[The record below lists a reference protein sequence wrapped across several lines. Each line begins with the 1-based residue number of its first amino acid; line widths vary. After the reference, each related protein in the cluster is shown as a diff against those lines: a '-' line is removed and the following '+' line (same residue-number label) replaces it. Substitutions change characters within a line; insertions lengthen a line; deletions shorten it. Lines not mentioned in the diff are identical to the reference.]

1 LTQADAFGGTVA
13 AYETNAKRLA
23 ELYESAPATT
33 IHAQL
38 ADFLPPG
45 PGLALDVGAGSGRDA
60 AWLASLGYE
69 VVAAEPAAAMR
80 REGMSRH
87 RDAGIRW
94 IDDRLP
100 DLSAVHRLG
109 LSYEVILASAVWMH
123 VAPPDRQRAFRKLA
137 TLLRPGGIL
146 LVTLRQGPTEPDR
159 VAWPT
164 TAGEIEALAR
174 SHGVAVVSSVS
185 VPDTC
190 TAPMSRGP
198 SCV

>member
-1 LTQADAFGGTVA
+1 VTRVDASNGTIA
-13 AYETNAKRLA
+13 AYEINAVQLA
-23 ELYESAPATT
+23 ELYESVPATV
-33 IHAQL
+33 IHAQF

-87 RDAGIRW
+87 REARIRW

-109 LSYEVILASAVWMH
+109 LSYWQARFGCTSLRLPASARFESW
-123 VAPPDRQRAFRKLA
+123 
-137 TLLRPGGIL
+137 RP
-146 LVTLRQGPTEPDR
+146 
-159 VAWPT
+159 
-164 TAGEIEALAR
+164 
-174 SHGVAVVSSVS
+174 
-185 VPDTC
+185 C
-190 TAPMSRGP
+190 
-198 SCV
+198 